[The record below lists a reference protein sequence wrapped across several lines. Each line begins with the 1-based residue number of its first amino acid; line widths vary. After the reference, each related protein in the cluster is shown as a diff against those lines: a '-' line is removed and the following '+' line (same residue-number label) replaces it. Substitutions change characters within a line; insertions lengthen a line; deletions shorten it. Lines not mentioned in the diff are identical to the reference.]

1 MGKKTLFLSLDCEN
15 NPRFFDLILPVATE
29 LGKNVLKNIFQSFY
43 ALYEP
48 AEDDEENTTNVTVTE
63 DMTKEE
69 VLDKIKE
76 VIE

>member
-1 MGKKTLFLSLDCEN
+1 MVIFPPT
-15 NPRFFDLILPVATE
+15 
-29 LGKNVLKNIFQSFY
+29 IFQSFY

>member
-1 MGKKTLFLSLDCEN
+1 MLSWGCEN
-15 NPRFFDLILPVATE
+15 NLSSHELIMPVATE
-29 LGKNVLKNIFQSFY
+29 LGKNVLKTIFQSFY

-48 AEDDEENTTNVTVTE
+48 AEDDEENTTNVIVTE